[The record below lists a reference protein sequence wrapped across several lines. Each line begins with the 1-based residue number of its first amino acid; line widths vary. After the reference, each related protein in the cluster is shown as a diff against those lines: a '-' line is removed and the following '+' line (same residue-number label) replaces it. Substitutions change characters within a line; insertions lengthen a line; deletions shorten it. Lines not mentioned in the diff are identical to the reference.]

1 MGIHLEKS
9 KTDQEKE
16 GAIIAI
22 VKAKEENYCPC
33 AGVANWFEKS
43 RITHGSFFWGITKHN
58 QLNKNKLNEDRIYV
72 LIKKYTVELGFDA
85 DHFSHHSLRTGF
97 ITSALENNAL
107 PSKIMEQSRHK
118 SLKSLQPYIKHADRY
133 KQHAGKHF
141 FLSKYRESCFIDLQK
156 LYLKY
161 PKDLIF

>member
-16 GAIIAI
+16 GTIIAI

-33 AGVANWFEKS
+33 IAVTNWLQKA
-43 RITHGSFFWGITKHN
+43 RITQGSVFRGITKHH
-58 QLNKNKLNEDRIYV
+58 QLNKNKLTEDRIYV
-72 LIKKYTVELGFDA
+72 LIKKYTIQLGFNA
-85 DHFSHHSLRTGF
+85 DHFSPHSLRTGF

-133 KQHAGKHF
+133 KQHAGKN
-141 FLSKYRESCFIDLQK
+141 LL
-156 LYLKY
+156 
-161 PKDLIF
+161 